1 VYGGG
6 VAKENT
12 VRFWFQ
18 RFRSGNFDLQNKPR
32 GRPETKVDN
41 EELKAIV
48 EADPSQTTSEL
59 AAGCGVSDKTVL
71 IHLKQI
77 GKVKKLERWVPH
89 ELSAANRQTRVDCC
103 VTLLNRHNNEGILN
117 RIITCDEKWILY
129 DNRKRSSQWLN
140 PGEPAKSCPKRKL
153 TQKKLLVSVWWTSA
167 GVVHYSFLKSGQ
179 TITADV
185 YCQQLQTMKEK
196 LAAKQARLVNRF
208 RPLLLQDNA
217 RPHTAQQ
224 TATKLEELQLEC
236 LRHPPYSPDLAPT
249 DYHFFRDL
257 DNFLQ
262 GKNFNSDGAV
272 QSAFKDF
279 IDSRPNGFFSKGI
292 NELPMRWQKCIDSDG
307 TYFD

>member
-1 VYGGG
+1 M
-6 VAKENT
+6 
-12 VRFWFQ
+12 
-18 RFRSGNFDLQNKPR
+18 
-32 GRPETKVDN
+32 
-41 EELKAIV
+41 
-48 EADPSQTTSEL
+48 
-59 AAGCGVSDKTVL
+59 
-71 IHLKQI
+71 
-77 GKVKKLERWVPH
+77 VKKLERWVPH
-89 ELSAANRQTRVDCC
+89 ELSGANRQTRVDCC
-103 VTLLNRHNNEGILN
+103 VTLVNRHNNEGILN

-167 GVVHYSFLKSGQ
+167 GVVHFSFLKSGQ

-185 YCQQLQTMKEK
+185 YCQQLQTMMEK
-196 LAAKQARLVNRF
+196 LAAKQPRLVNRR

-224 TATKLEELQLEC
+224 TVTKLEELQLEC

-249 DYHFFRDL
+249 DYHFFRNL

-262 GKNFNSDGAV
+262 GKKFNSDGAV

-292 NELPMRWQKCIDSDG
+292 NELPMRWQKCINSNG